1 MMNTK
6 IIDVKTYKNDEV
18 GILVQVVLTE
28 LLIIFAI
35 IDLMSDKFM
44 PAFYAIIVML
54 MFTMA
59 YNNNRIYKRKYM
71 TPIYI
76 VVGIFVLI
84 TTIIEYVI

>member
-1 MMNTK
+1 MNTK
-6 IIDVKTYKNDEV
+6 IVDVKTYKNDEV

-71 TPIYI
+71 TPIYV

>member
-1 MMNTK
+1 MNTK
-6 IIDVKTYKNDEV
+6 IVDVKTYKNDEV

-59 YNNNRIYKRKYM
+59 YNNKKIYKRKYM
-71 TPIYI
+71 TPIYV

>member
-1 MMNTK
+1 MNTK
-6 IIDVKTYKNDEV
+6 IVDVKTYKNDEV

-59 YNNNRIYKRKYM
+59 YNNKRIYKRKYM